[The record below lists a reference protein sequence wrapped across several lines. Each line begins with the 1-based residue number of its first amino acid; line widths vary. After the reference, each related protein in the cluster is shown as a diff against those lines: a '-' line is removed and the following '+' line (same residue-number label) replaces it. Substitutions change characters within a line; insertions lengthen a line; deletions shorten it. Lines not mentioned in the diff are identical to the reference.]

1 MCSSVHSFYSA
12 PGAELQEL
20 QSGEIVFQSGA
31 LVVMFDQ
38 TLRTQRFFQGH
49 DEAITAMAVHPD
61 KVVVATSQ
69 GGKKNGTVCIWN
81 SGARPAEWSPTT
93 ERTEEEKEEDGGVI
107 NIRKRVEE
115 IKRILIPKN
124 IAGMGSMDFNQKG
137 ELLAMVTSVGDGELL
152 LKMICFWILFSTN
165 QIYLYIHC
173 SNLTHLYLLVSWYTL
188 FFLFCFSLTN
198 NSTTK
203 TGLYR
208 YASFSSWCY

>member
-93 ERTEEEKEEDGGVI
+93 EKTEEEKEEDGGVI

-152 LKMICFWILFSTN
+152 LKMICFWILFSTIKY
-165 QIYLYIHC
+165 IYIYMFKSYIY
-173 SNLTHLYLLVSWYTL
+173 ST
-188 FFLFCFSLTN
+188 FFMEYSFFSL
-198 NSTTK
+198 
-203 TGLYR
+203 
-208 YASFSSWCY
+208 F

>member
-1 MCSSVHSFYSA
+1 MKEEEEEEEEEKEEECLFFDCVVPLTTIYISEIKFSFFLFFFSLFLFSRCFHSMFLLLCSA

-81 SGARPAEWSPTT
+81 SGARPAEWSPT
-93 ERTEEEKEEDGGVI
+93 ERTEEEEHQDGAVMDV
-107 NIRKRVEE
+107 RKRVEE
-115 IKRILIPKN
+115 MKRILIPKN
-124 IAGMGSMDFNQKG
+124 VAGMGSMDFNQKG
-137 ELLAMVTSVGDGELL
+137 ELLAMVTSVGDGE
-152 LKMICFWILFSTN
+152 FFFSQN
-165 QIYLYIHC
+165 DC
-173 SNLTHLYLLVSWYTL
+173 
-188 FFLFCFSLTN
+188 C
-198 NSTTK
+198 
-203 TGLYR
+203 
-208 YASFSSWCY
+208 